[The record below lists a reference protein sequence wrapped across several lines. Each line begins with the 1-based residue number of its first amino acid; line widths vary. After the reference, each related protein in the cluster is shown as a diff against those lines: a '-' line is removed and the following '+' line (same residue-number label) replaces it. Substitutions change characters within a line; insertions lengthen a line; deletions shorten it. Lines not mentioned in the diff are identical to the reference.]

1 FLDPVSSQYVLPAP
15 VPVFLNPPRHP
26 LELRESDAE
35 YVQPQQ
41 IPNNPN
47 DNGNNNNST
56 EISNQISSDDD
67 LIPIADNQI
76 ITARELARLEEQAIR
91 EAPEKRLQL
100 QARHNRIVRE
110 MREQLD
116 RERNC
121 A

>member
-1 FLDPVSSQYVLPAP
+1 PISPQFLDPVSSRYVLPAP

-35 YVQPQQ
+35 YVPPPQ

-47 DNGNNNNST
+47 DNNNNNNNNNT
-56 EISNQISSDDD
+56 EINNQNSSDDD

-91 EAPEKRLQL
+91 EAPEKRLRL
-100 QARHNRIVRE
+100 QARHNRI
-110 MREQLD
+110 
-116 RERNC
+116 
-121 A
+121 